1 MTSILKTDE
10 IQSQNGGSVV
20 KMQTLKHPSA
30 SGNNITL
37 DGSNNVSLGG
47 TLSAGTIGDNVVH
60 QSAKYYL
67 NLEAPGSQYGE
78 FDDDSDSDYG
88 MFNNSGTTRP
98 YFATGV
104 GDTTNIVAVN
114 NHDYK
119 LVKAGI
125 YIINFSANFYE
136 SHNQSERSLGCQIR
150 HNASSPTSTEGTDVL
165 GQGRCMLASLADGHY
180 ASATA
185 HVVYNFSE
193 NHLINFRI
201 YESVSGFFDSAFASI
216 CLIRPI

>member
-1 MTSILKTDE
+1 MTGIVIPD
-10 IQSQNGGSVV
+10 GG
-20 KMQTLKHPSA
+20 TIGSA
-30 SGNNITL
+30 SDTDAISIPANGKPTFSAGIAST
-37 DGSNNVSLGG
+37 G
-47 TLSAGTIGDNVVH
+47 TIDAGTIGDNVVY

-67 NLEAPGSQYGE
+67 NLTAPGSQYGA
-78 FDDDSDSDYG
+78 FDDE

-136 SHNQSERSLGCQIR
+136 TSNQSERSLNCQIR

-201 YESVSGFFDSAFASI
+201 FAVASGFFDSAWASI